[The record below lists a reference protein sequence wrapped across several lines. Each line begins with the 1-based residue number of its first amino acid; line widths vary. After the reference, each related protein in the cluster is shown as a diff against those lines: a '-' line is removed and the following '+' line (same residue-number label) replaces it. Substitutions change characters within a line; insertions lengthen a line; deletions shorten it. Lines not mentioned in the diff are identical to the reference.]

1 MTKLPVVKVSHQGES
16 SQRSLRLAVH
26 IFRVLLF
33 VSILAMIRY
42 AASATPM
49 VESQLAS
56 NSMAIDFVSSIFGDD
71 ARIGDVDPRIG
82 GSLVVDSTDSKIGY
96 VLQTS
101 PKSDDV
107 IGYSGPTNCLIALDL
122 ENKIQSTAIL
132 NSGDTFDHVELVK
145 RDPKFLDSFNGLSFD
160 TSEEWRG
167 LDGVSGA
174 TLTSYAIVAAVAN
187 RMNGSAP
194 SLKFDSKPKLENV
207 RELFSD
213 VSELTESD
221 SPMIWDAIGA
231 DQQRIGFVLTT
242 TPAGDHL
249 SGYQGP
255 TATLAGFDVDGECVG
270 LVVDQTYENEPYA
283 RYLNDEY
290 SFLNLYK
297 GKTLSELAAMDPK
310 ALGIEGVS
318 GATMT
323 SRSVADALPIAATA
337 VINSRSKSD
346 QANSKVRVVTRSLI
360 SYWADFVTVILTLIG
375 VTFSFTKL
383 SRKKWFRLS
392 FQLAVI
398 VLLGFVNG
406 HLLSQASIEGWAAHG
421 VPWSVVPGLVLLSL
435 AALLIPIVSKHQPY
449 CQHICPFGAIQQLAR
464 AKPVRKRIKWT
475 LKIPTRVAWW
485 LELIPFVLL
494 AIVILSAILRTT
506 TNLAAIEPFDA
517 FAFRVAGWATISIFI
532 FGLLMSLVSPMAYCR
547 FGCPTGAMLNF
558 LKFRG
563 DSHRL
568 GIRDLAAAALCI
580 LAFTLLYV

>member
-1 MTKLPVVKVSHQGES
+1 M
-16 SQRSLRLAVH
+16 
-26 IFRVLLF
+26 
-33 VSILAMIRY
+33 
-42 AASATPM
+42 
-49 VESQLAS
+49 
-56 NSMAIDFVSSIFGDD
+56 
-71 ARIGDVDPRIG
+71 
-82 GSLVVDSTDSKIGY
+82 
-96 VLQTS
+96 
-101 PKSDDV
+101 
-107 IGYSGPTNCLIALDL
+107 
-122 ENKIQSTAIL
+122 
-132 NSGDTFDHVELVK
+132 
-145 RDPKFLDSFNGLSFD
+145 
-160 TSEEWRG
+160 
-167 LDGVSGA
+167 
-174 TLTSYAIVAAVAN
+174 
-187 RMNGSAP
+187 
-194 SLKFDSKPKLENV
+194 
-207 RELFSD
+207 
-213 VSELTESD
+213 
-221 SPMIWDAIGA
+221 
-231 DQQRIGFVLTT
+231 
-242 TPAGDHL
+242 
-249 SGYQGP
+249 
-255 TATLAGFDVDGECVG
+255 DGECVG

-290 SFLNLYK
+290 SFLNLYR

-323 SRSVADALPIAATA
+323 SRSVTDALPIAATA
-337 VINSRSKSD
+337 VIKSRSKSD